1 MVMADP
7 QLSFSSMHTD
17 IAALT
22 SGLASADNT
31 QYAHLC
37 LLTRH
42 THDTHTTHDRSAAQL
57 TWACVLGR

>member
-31 QYAHLC
+31 QYVHLC

-42 THDTHTTHDRSAAQL
+42 TRHTRHTTQL
-57 TWACVLGR
+57 T